1 MATQEK
7 TWNVANRMHS
17 QKDSDN
23 PEVNHIIAGADE
35 IYDDTKGAKQSDINA
50 QTETA
55 LADRY
60 TKAETYSKQELNSLI
75 TTPDV
80 SHVSVVATSGTT
92 AVTDMLPA
100 EGAADT
106 IYRVGKWDGSQYD
119 PTVYS
124 LYAWNGTAYVCLTV
138 RSFVGEV
145 YDISANHPDGQGNP
159 TPYADLTAALG
170 TDGANIPADI
180 RRGGMSIKFIQ
191 GTVQISDN
199 KYVQFRYMGTSI
211 ATADFTNVANWQG
224 VDDEPTAGSDNLV
237 KSSGVIKVLNNL
249 LKKQGVNIIRG
260 KNIRD
265 TGEFA
270 NSSTSGAQIVTCSV
284 ISGQMYA
291 ITGYTPAASDILSY
305 AFYDSE
311 DSFISG
317 GRFNSGTNFEYAN
330 IEIPEGVSTIAVFGI
345 AAKTY
350 KAAAV
355 YAFTT
360 FADEVPTK
368 GNINNVVSSDGIFKA
383 ILQKIDGK
391 YAAAIFSNRKINLD
405 GTLSSA
411 SLDQSYV
418 AKYNILP
425 NNQYMIHGVAPTSAE
440 ALFYAFYDSEDNFI
454 SGDNPNSGGS
464 YLVYTDVILDTPSSA
479 AYIMIF
485 GRNVLGENYDGN
497 TILYSIGCK
506 PELQF
511 TEELRKGSAA
521 AIKSGALF
529 NILAKEITPNEVLT
543 KKTIN
548 SDGTLGSTSTT
559 GSATKVYNNINK
571 DSLLFI
577 SGHIPSSDASLLCAF
592 YDIYDRFISGL
603 SISSNISP
611 TQIVEDVQ
619 IKAPNDTYTIRVF
632 GIANNNYKEAALKV
646 IGESATYHTDNITPY
661 SEDLQKAI
669 STDGTLID
677 ASTSGA
683 VVHKYVVDKT
693 KRYRVCGF
701 SPSNNL
707 FIAFYDSEDNF
718 VGAEHPAN
726 STAVL
731 EYPLRI
737 SEEVEYIRVFGNNTQ
752 LPVLKIDSNVPE
764 DTLLTPMIFNPQ
776 IRRKSAGESIKVLCF
791 GSSWFMDTWWY
802 LNHILGEA
810 WNNVEI
816 HSYYLGSAE
825 FDEWVGMYNNT
836 FLPTESSR
844 NARRCVSINNSD
856 WVMNIKGSDDYTAQ
870 SFRDDFYN
878 DLVSGDW
885 DIIAFQQGARQ
896 APLWVNW
903 ENYKELVS
911 LIKRNCRF
919 DTVIAFNQTWT
930 PGVNSVD
937 LSPDPKSVVG
947 QKNWQIKNWY
957 NTKKFMALSGIYNI
971 SPCGDTMWSMRRD
984 ETLNLSNDMAGDN
997 LHPDNGLPIY
1007 GLAGTFYETFF
1018 APMTGV
1024 PFDNIDWLP
1033 TTSTQKAVVS
1043 HSTWQSISTEQRER
1057 IRKIIKLSLSNR
1069 FGFNE
1074 FS

>member
-7 TWNVANRMHS
+7 TWNVANRLHS
-17 QKDSDN
+17 LKDSDK

-35 IYDDTKGAKQSDINA
+35 IYDDAKGEKQSNINA
-50 QTETA
+50 QADAA

-60 TKAETYSKQELNSLI
+60 TKAETYSKEQLNELI

-80 SHVSVVATSGTT
+80 NYVSVVATNATT
-92 AVTDMLPA
+92 AVTDILPA
-100 EGAADT
+100 TGEANT
-106 IYRVGKWDGSQYD
+106 IYRVGNWDGTQYD
-119 PTVYS
+119 STMYA
-124 LYAWNGTAYVCLTV
+124 LYAWNGSAYVCLAV
-138 RSFVGEV
+138 RSSVGEV
-145 YDISANHPDGQGNP
+145 YDVSVNHPDGQGNP

-170 TDGANIPADI
+170 TSGANIPAGI

-191 GTVQISDN
+191 GTAQSSDN
-199 KYVQFRYMGTSI
+199 KYIQARCM
-211 ATADFTNVANWQG
+211 AQNFTTDVTQWQG

-237 KSSGVIKVLNNL
+237 KSRGIKKIFDSILYGLFVE
-249 LKKQGVNIIRG
+249 KISH
-260 KNIRD
+260 KNI
-265 TGEFA
+265 
-270 NSSTSGAQIVTCSV
+270 NSDGTFDGAATSGANIVVCEVIPGRTYA
-284 ISGQMYA
+284 ISGF
-291 ITGYTPAASDILSY
+291 TPTNSGKLSY
-305 AFYDSE
+305 AFYTSNDI
-311 DSFISG
+311 FVSG
-317 GRFNSGTNFEYAN
+317 GRFDAAKTFNKRYIN
-330 IEIPEGVSTIAVFGI
+330 IPDGVSKIAVFGI
-345 AAKTY
+345 DTDKY
-350 KAAAV
+350 EAAAIYSV
-355 YAFTT
+355 KLAL
-360 FADEVPTK
+360 DEVPT
-368 GNINNVVSSDGIFKA
+368 NNNTKSTVSSDGVFKS
-383 ILQKIDGK
+383 ILQKIDKK
-391 YAAAIFSNRKINLD
+391 YAINTFRGKKINLD
-405 GTLSSA
+405 GTLSPST
-411 SLDQSYV
+411 LTGSYV
-418 AKYNILP
+418 VKYSIIP
-425 NNQYMIHGVAPTSAE
+425 NHKYMIHAVAPTSIE
-440 ALFYAFYDSEDNFI
+440 ALSYAFYDSDDNFI
-454 SGDNPNSGGS
+454 SGGNPNAGGS
-464 YLVYTDVILDTPSSA
+464 VVVYTDIMLDTIPSLA

-485 GRNVLGENYDGN
+485 GSNWAENREA
-497 TILYSIGCK
+497 ILYSVGCE

-511 TEELRKGSAA
+511 TEELKSDSSA

-543 KKTIN
+543 KKNIS
-548 SDGTLGSTSTT
+548 SDGTLSTTSTV
-559 GSATKVYNNINK
+559 GSATKVYNDINEN
-571 DSLLFI
+571 SLLYI
-577 SGHIPSSDASLLCAF
+577 SGYIPTTDAYLLCAF
-592 YDIYDRFISGL
+592 YDINDRFISGL
-603 SISSNISP
+603 SISSNISS
-611 TQIVEDVQ
+611 TQVVDDVQ
-619 IKAPNDTYTIRVF
+619 IKAPVGTNTIRVF
-632 GIANNNYKEAALKV
+632 GIASYKPAALKI
-646 IGESATYHTDNITPY
+646 IGEPAAYHTDNITPY

-669 STDGTLID
+669 SPDGTLID

-718 VGAEHPAN
+718 VGAEHPEK

-737 SEEVEYIRVFGNNTQ
+737 SEEVEYIKVFGNDTQ
-752 LPVLKIDSNVPE
+752 LPVLKIDNNIPE
-764 DTLLTPMIFNPQ
+764 DTLTIPMIFNSQ

-810 WNNVEI
+810 WDNVEI

-825 FDEWVGMYNNT
+825 FDEWIGMYNNT
-836 FLPTESSR
+836 FLPTASSR
-844 NARRCVSINNSD
+844 SARRCVSVNNSD
-856 WVMNIKGSDDYTAQ
+856 WMMNIKDSGDYTAQ

-885 DIIAFQQGARQ
+885 DVIAFQQGARQ

-911 LIKRNCRF
+911 LVKRNCRF

-930 PGVNSVD
+930 PGVDSVD

-1033 TTSTQKAVVS
+1033 TPSTQKAVVS